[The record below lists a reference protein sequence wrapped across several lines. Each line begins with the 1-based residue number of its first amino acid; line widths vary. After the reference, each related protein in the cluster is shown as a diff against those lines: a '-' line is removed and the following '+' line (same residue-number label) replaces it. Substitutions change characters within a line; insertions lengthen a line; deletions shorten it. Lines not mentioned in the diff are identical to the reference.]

1 MQFQSVP
8 SYKDVIRHRD
18 MSYLQV
24 TTRSRGRPVGMT
36 ITSHRHS
43 GRGSKPRFITY
54 QKRTAMTQTES
65 EAPRRTSPDDE
76 DELLR
81 ERVGTCIAEFCGGDM
96 PDGVAVHV
104 VERRV
109 TITGQVEDADIAQ
122 RIEKAASTPPGILGV
137 SNQLTTRVPA
147 PR

>member
-1 MQFQSVP
+1 M
-8 SYKDVIRHRD
+8 
-18 MSYLQV
+18 M
-24 TTRSRGRPVGMT
+24 
-36 ITSHRHS
+36 
-43 GRGSKPRFITY
+43 
-54 QKRTAMTQTES
+54 QTES
-65 EAPRRTSPDDE
+65 QAPERTSPDDE

-104 VERRV
+104 VARRV
-109 TITGQVEDADIAQ
+109 TITGRVDDIDISQ

-147 PR
+147 PQQPPGQPVQATGMRADPSDKPPGQVNHKV